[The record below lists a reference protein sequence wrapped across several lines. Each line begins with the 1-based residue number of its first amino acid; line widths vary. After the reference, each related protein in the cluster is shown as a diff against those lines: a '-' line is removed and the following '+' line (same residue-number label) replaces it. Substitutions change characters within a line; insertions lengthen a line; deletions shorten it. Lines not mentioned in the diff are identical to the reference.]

1 MKLIMMLIMMLA
13 NMTIIKV
20 IAILM
25 MMNECHLV
33 KGIDQPI
40 VWLFYIL
47 KIKLWVDNLD
57 IEHDDVDQKDD
68 DEDDVWKEDDLVP
81 YVGYPSARH
90 ERQED
95 SVGDHIGNPEV
106 NMGPVQL

>member
-1 MKLIMMLIMMLA
+1 MMLV

-57 IEHDDVDQKDD
+57 IEHDDVDQKDV
-68 DEDDVWKEDDLVP
+68 VWKEDHLVP

-90 ERQED
+90 KRQED

-106 NMGPVQL
+106 NMGPEQL

>member
-1 MKLIMMLIMMLA
+1 M
-13 NMTIIKV
+13 
-20 IAILM
+20 
-25 MMNECHLV
+25 ECHLV

-57 IEHDDVDQKDD
+57 IEYDDVDYGDDVDQN
-68 DEDDVWKEDDLVP
+68 EVDLVP

-90 ERQED
+90 KRQED

-106 NMGPVQL
+106 NMGPEQTAMIGAGPTR